1 MFHVPP
7 VFPERVTELPAQK
20 VVLLF
25 AEIDD
30 AVGKGLI
37 VIGNVEV
44 LPLLQALEG
53 VTEIL
58 PALLPIKTV
67 IEFVFWPELIELPE
81 GTDQL

>member
-1 MFHVPP
+1 
-7 VFPERVTELPAQK
+7 LPAQK

-58 PALLPIKTV
+58 PALLPMKTV
-67 IEFVFWPELIELPE
+67 IEFVF
-81 GTDQL
+81 